1 MKLSKAGFTLMEL
14 IVYMGIVGIVVVIAG
29 QAFSSSTKFRIRTDN
44 MIKAT
49 QEAENVAMLFK
60 TDVEQMGAKIS
71 KETIVPVAGSNDV
84 FSATTDA
91 QDVYINYGTDQS
103 SYNLAAGTDYDELS
117 FRRFRFD
124 DNGRYSA
131 VEEVGWF
138 VKDDT
143 LKRYCR
149 TISGEEDEYHVCLK
163 GVTVAVAKQNSVA
176 MANGVK
182 KFLVTPAMPGVHH
195 DNIAQIFPSCSAEPC
210 SQEFRMVSRTGSVA
224 GGGDYLGLSIAL
236 DESNHRNV
244 TLAGFVSNYD
254 NSTNALAGAAEAA
267 PKVNQVFAIENT
279 DGLGSWSA
287 RCSETGNHFTL
298 EPNIE
303 YEIAFSLLNN
313 AHYERTFV
321 SGKDHMAVGF
331 RTQEGVK
338 PAGVDDFMFFPPISD
353 QSSGVRR
360 MRFTVPHRIEN
371 VCIAFTFAC
380 YSPLVSR
387 GRITISD
394 LSLKKVETSNYF
406 FDYSESKEFSVKDK
420 AKVKAFR
427 LQLQVSRG
435 AKNGASGET
444 GNVDLIIPTPSNG
457 VSD

>member
-1 MKLSKAGFTLMEL
+1 MKYAKSGFTLMEL

-29 QAFSSSTKFRIRTDN
+29 QAFSNSTKFRIRTDN

-71 KETIVPVAGSNDV
+71 KEITGGGSNDV
-84 FSATTDA
+84 FSTNTDA

-103 SYNLAAGTDYDELS
+103 SYTLTAGTDYDELS
-117 FRRFRFD
+117 FRRFRFN
-124 DNGRYSA
+124 DNGQYIA

-138 VKDDT
+138 VKGDT

-149 TISGEEDEYHVCLK
+149 TISGIGDDDVCPK
-163 GVTVAVAKQNSVA
+163 IASAAAAKQDAIA

-210 SQEFRMVSRTGSVA
+210 PQEFRMISRTGSVS
-224 GGGDYLGLSIAL
+224 GGGDYVGLSIAL
-236 DESNHRNV
+236 DASNHRNV
-244 TLAGFVSNYD
+244 TLTGFVSNFD
-254 NSTNALAGAAEAA
+254 KNNNALAGFAEAA
-267 PKVNQVFAIENT
+267 PKVNQVFAIENSE
-279 DGLGSWSA
+279 GIGSWSA
-287 RCSETGNHFTL
+287 RCSETGNNFTL
-298 EPNIE
+298 EPNVE

-313 AHYERTFV
+313 AHYERSFV
-321 SGKDHMAVGF
+321 AGKDHMAVGF
-331 RTQEGVK
+331 RTREGVK
-338 PAGVDDFMFFPPISD
+338 PAGVDDFMFFPPMSD
-353 QSSGVRR
+353 QSSGSRK
-360 MRFTVPHRIEN
+360 MRFTVPQKIEE
-371 VCIAFTFAC
+371 VCLVFTFAC
-380 YSPLVSR
+380 YSPLVAS

-444 GNVDLIIPTPSNG
+444 GNVDLIIPAPSNG

>member
-1 MKLSKAGFTLMEL
+1 MKNAKSGFTLMEL

-29 QAFSSSTKFRIRTDN
+29 QAFSNSTKFRIRTDN

-60 TDVEQMGAKIS
+60 NDVEQMGAKIS
-71 KETIVPVAGSNDV
+71 KEISGAAGSNDV

-103 SYNLAAGTDYDELS
+103 SYTLTAGTDYDELS
-117 FRRFRFD
+117 FRRFRFNE
-124 DNGRYSA
+124 NGQYIA

-138 VKDDT
+138 VKGDT

-149 TISGEEDEYHVCLK
+149 TISGIGDDDVCPK
-163 GVTVAVAKQNSVA
+163 VASVAAAKQDAIA

-195 DNIAQIFPSCSAEPC
+195 DNIAQIFPSCTAEPC
-210 SQEFRMVSRTGSVA
+210 SQEFRLISRTGSVA
-224 GGGDYLGLSIAL
+224 GGGDYMTLSIAS
-236 DESNHRNV
+236 DESNYRNV
-244 TLAGFVSNYD
+244 TLTGFVSNYD
-254 NSTNALAGAAEAA
+254 NSNNALAGTAEAA
-267 PKVNQVFAIENT
+267 PKVNQVFAIENS

-303 YEIAFSLLNN
+303 YEISFSLLNN

-331 RTQEGVK
+331 RTREGVK

-353 QSSGVRR
+353 PSSGTRK
-360 MRFTVPHRIEN
+360 MRFSVPNKIEN
-371 VCIAFTFAC
+371 VCLVFTFAC
-380 YSPLVSR
+380 YSPLVAS

-435 AKNGASGET
+435 AKNGKSGET
-444 GNVDLIIPTPSNG
+444 GEVDLIVPTPSNG